1 MATTTCKCWLTFEGA
16 CRDAPCVW
24 KMSRQYPD
32 VEFDIRQASIGD
44 QVGIMAIQFR
54 GEESQVEAALQL
66 LRKMGVRVDPVE
78 GGSLVES

>member
-1 MATTTCKCWLTFEGA
+1 MHTITRKCWLTFEGA
-16 CRDAPCVW
+16 CRDEPCVW

-32 VEFDIRQASIGD
+32 VEFDIRQASVGD
-44 QVGIMAIQFR
+44 RVGIMAIQFR
-54 GEESQVEAALQL
+54 GEENEVQAALDL

>member
-1 MATTTCKCWLTFEGA
+1 MHTITRKCWLTFEGP
-16 CRDAPCVW
+16 CRDEPCVW

-32 VEFDIRQASIGD
+32 VEFDIRQASVGD
-44 QVGIMAIQFR
+44 RVGIMAIQFR
-54 GEESQVEAALQL
+54 GEENEVQAALDL